1 MSFDYSSAGK
11 RFASQNELLDC
22 FADVLDLHIYYI
34 YKYHYWVS
42 PENSMQ
48 GMLGVVVTVVCHAKR
63 KKLTSKIQK
72 IRQRK
77 NFLADLKH
85 I

>member
-1 MSFDYSSAGK
+1 MK
-11 RFASQNELLDC
+11 HNKC
-22 FADVLDLHIYYI
+22 FLEIQIPVC
-34 YKYHYWVS
+34 
-42 PENSMQ
+42 
-48 GMLGVVVTVVCHAKR
+48 VVCHAKR

>member
-1 MSFDYSSAGK
+1 MRRIF
-11 RFASQNELLDC
+11 E
-22 FADVLDLHIYYI
+22 YI
-34 YKYHYWVS
+34 
-42 PENSMQ
+42 
-48 GMLGVVVTVVCHAKR
+48 GGVPVGCQAKR
-63 KKLTSKIQK
+63 KKLTIKIQK

>member
-1 MSFDYSSAGK
+1 M
-11 RFASQNELLDC
+11 
-22 FADVLDLHIYYI
+22 IYI
-34 YKYHYWVS
+34 T
-42 PENSMQ
+42 
-48 GMLGVVVTVVCHAKR
+48 GDTVVCHAKR
-63 KKLTSKIQK
+63 KKLTSKMQK

>member
-1 MSFDYSSAGK
+1 MRILIAED
-11 RFASQNELLDC
+11 E
-22 FADVLDLHIYYI
+22 
-34 YKYHYWVS
+34 
-42 PENSMQ
+42 SMIRN
-48 GMLGVVVTVVCHAKR
+48 VVCHAKR
-63 KKLTSKIQK
+63 KKLTSKMQK

>member
-1 MSFDYSSAGK
+1 MVTELNATKDNIYAVLAGILGGK
-11 RFASQNELLDC
+11 WKVNGTSVFLDDPAGFSVGFARYTAS
-22 FADVLDLHIYYI
+22 
-34 YKYHYWVS
+34 
-42 PENSMQ
+42 
-48 GMLGVVVTVVCHAKR
+48 VVCHAKR